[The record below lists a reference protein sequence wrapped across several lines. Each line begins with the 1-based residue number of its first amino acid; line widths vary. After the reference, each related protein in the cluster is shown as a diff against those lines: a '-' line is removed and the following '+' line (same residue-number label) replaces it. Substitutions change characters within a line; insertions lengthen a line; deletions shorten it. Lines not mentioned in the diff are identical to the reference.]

1 MKEYK
6 IFTFHEKCIE
16 KIDHWRQISDK
27 KRYVK
32 KCTPSI
38 WPKSKIPD
46 IQVVQ
51 IDICDKLYRRD
62 F

>member
-1 MKEYK
+1 MTTFIGHYLVSTEKNSAGGQIKRK
-6 IFTFHEKCIE
+6 IFVC
-16 KIDHWRQISDK
+16 K
-27 KRYVK
+27 KK
-32 KCTPSI
+32 TMSSI

-51 IDICDKLYRRD
+51 IDIPDNLHRRD